1 MPIGPISYLMFKL
14 GEYHE
19 DEARSIVKS
28 LKDAKIKVEQKTY
41 LCAET
46 DTSEYI
52 EGKLSDL
59 RGEVKDIETYERYL
73 SALKIAL
80 AKGPNPDDFRDL
92 FLSEFDPAWPD
103 RKDKFAEIFKD
114 PTRLSDKEL
123 VEASEKLRDGLDSA
137 ELKALKEWIFAFDF
151 ALATI
156 SCNDVEP
163 GEDVGDRLNDPI
175 LRIRVNSE
183 DYQGDKPIKI
193 TESVELEKR
202 SELFIDEFTSPLFE
216 DLDEEFQEDYP
227 DEYLQIM
234 ALGLLITDLV
244 EDPPIGKIEM
254 QAFSDRCDL
263 EMEND
268 GDILKIDGSFVA
280 EEIAKVLEKNG
291 IIKLKG
297 ETIKWKNLPKKENR

>member
-1 MPIGPISYLMFKL
+1 MFKL

-19 DEARSIVKS
+19 DIARSIVKY

-41 LCAET
+41 ICAET
-46 DTSEYI
+46 ETAEYI

-59 RGEVKDIETYERYL
+59 RGEVKDIETYVRYL
-73 SALKIAL
+73 SALKTAL
-80 AKGPNPDDFRDL
+80 AKGPTPDDFRDL
-92 FLSEFDPAWPD
+92 FLSELDPAWLD

-114 PTRLSDKEL
+114 PTGLSDEGL
-123 VEASEKLRDGLDSA
+123 VEASEKLRDGLDTD
-137 ELKALKEWIFAFDF
+137 ELKALSEWIFAFDF
-151 ALATI
+151 ALSTL

-163 GEDVGDRLNDPI
+163 GEDIGDRLNDPI
-175 LRIRVNSE
+175 LRIRVDSE
-183 DYQGDKPIKI
+183 DYQGDKPIKS
-193 TESVELEKR
+193 TVSVELEKQ

-216 DLDEEFQEDYP
+216 ELDDEFQEDYP

-244 EDPPIGKIEM
+244 EEPSTGKIEM
-254 QAFSDRCDL
+254 QAFADRCDL

-268 GDILKIDGSFVA
+268 GDILKIDGTYVA

-297 ETIKWKNLPKKENR
+297 ETIKWKNLPKEENR